1 MDALTDDHHG
11 SGAHGGYDAKLADKE
26 MYRWMTGF
34 GLPMLLV
41 AVFTGLAF
49 GFQKFW
55 LIGPAVVVLISSI
68 FALVYLTLTTD
79 LNEKGDGFYLDPHH

>member
-1 MDALTDDHHG
+1 MTEDHQVPGSHG
-11 SGAHGGYDAKLADKE
+11 VYDAKLGDKE

-34 GLPMLLV
+34 GLPMALV
-41 AVFTGLAF
+41 AFFTCLAF

-79 LNEKGDGFYLDPHH
+79 LNDKGDGFYIESHH